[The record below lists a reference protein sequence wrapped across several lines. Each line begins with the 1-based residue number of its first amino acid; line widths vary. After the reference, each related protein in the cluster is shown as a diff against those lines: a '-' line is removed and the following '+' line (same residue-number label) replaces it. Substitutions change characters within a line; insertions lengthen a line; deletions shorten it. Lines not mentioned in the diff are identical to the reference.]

1 MAFRRCDRLLL
12 FERLRRRSGRQRIG
26 HIEDRSHPAGRS
38 GQTFGM
44 EICFRRQSGL
54 TKVNVFVDYAGQDVS
69 PVKVNRFL
77 WRNSRLRIAPFQ
89 DLLNAVV
96 INEQRA
102 QELAALINEYSVF
115 K

>member
-1 MAFRRCDRLLL
+1 
-12 FERLRRRSGRQRIG
+12 
-26 HIEDRSHPAGRS
+26 
-38 GQTFGM
+38 M
-44 EICFRRQSGL
+44 EICFRGQSGL
-54 TKVNVFVDYAGQDVS
+54 TKVNVFVDYAGQDIS

-77 WRNSRLRIAPFQ
+77 RRNSWLRVAPFQ
-89 DLLNAVV
+89 DLLDAVV